1 MGNAVE
7 DESSQDD
14 EEQNRSSERSPIIF
28 GAPWVGP
35 PAVVA
40 ARRATPVFK
49 AWVCHS
55 RTAFTS
61 PRNCRELFGERR
73 EEFHDVE
80 ERPLLL
86 DHRINRDVLECDC
99 SRHGHAFLNLVKDAA
114 NVSDVACLSIA
125 RVFQGRGRTDILGP
139 VCTENTVRVDYLTDS
154 PMPRSRSVSPLL
166 WGLSASSICC
176 ETKS

>member
-1 MGNAVE
+1 MFQNGRAGRGLWLPTQELIRMLWCGVFIDEALHAENQPAADRI
-7 DESSQDD
+7 DESRLQPGKVLLK
-14 EEQNRSSERSPIIF
+14 E
-28 GAPWVGP
+28 V
-35 PAVVA
+35 
-40 ARRATPVFK
+40 
-49 AWVCHS
+49 
-55 RTAFTS
+55 
-61 PRNCRELFGERR
+61 FGESR
-73 EEFHDVE
+73 EKLHHVE

-139 VCTENTVRVDYLTDS
+139 VCTENTVRVDYLTDL